1 MSRFIT
7 MLTDFGHRDAYVGI
21 MKSVM
26 HKICPDC
33 RTIDLCH
40 DVPAQNVLSGAFILS
55 TTIPFLPSNSIV
67 LAVVDPGVGTP
78 RRAIAVE
85 TEDFVLIGP
94 DNGLFTMV
102 LERTPPV
109 RAFELSNPE
118 FQLPRVSSTF
128 HGRDIFSPAAAHV
141 AAGVDISSFGPKI
154 DLKSLVRFPEIGPII
169 KERSVECRVVHI
181 DHFGNCITNLSRD
194 AMERMEREPTH
205 VKIGNEIAPFHVTFG
220 DVKEGEAV
228 CYFNSSDYL
237 EVGIRNRDAAAQ
249 FELKP
254 RSMINVVTD

>member
-1 MSRFIT
+1 VSRFIT

-26 HKICPDC
+26 HGICPDC
-33 RTIDLCH
+33 TTIDLCH
-40 DVPAQNVLSGAFILS
+40 DVPAQNVLSGAFLLS
-55 TTIPFLPSNSIV
+55 TTIPFLPKDAVV

-78 RRAIAVE
+78 RRAVAVE
-85 TEDFVLIGP
+85 TEDVTLIGP
-94 DNGLFTMV
+94 DNGLFTLV
-102 LERTPPV
+102 LERTPAV
-109 RAFELSNPE
+109 RAFELSNPDY
-118 FQLPRVSSTF
+118 QLPRVSSTF

-141 AAGVDISSFGPKI
+141 AAGVDISEFGPEV

-169 KERSVECRVVHI
+169 KENSVECRVVHI
-181 DHFGNCITNLSRD
+181 DHFGNCITNLSRE
-194 AMERMEREPTH
+194 AMDRMEREPRH
-205 VKIGNEIAPFHVTFG
+205 VKIGSEVAPFHVTFG

-237 EVGIRNRDAAAQ
+237 EVGIRNRDAAEQ